1 MDLEAE
7 FGAIDIYLFDQ
18 ILRGRI
24 TARDRVLDAGCGS
37 GRNLVY
43 LLKAGAHVC
52 ALDGDPDA
60 IVEVRALA
68 AKLAPTLPAANFRVE
83 PIQRTSFPDG
93 SATVVIS
100 SAVLH
105 FARDD
110 AEFDAMLAG
119 TWRVL
124 APGGLLFCRLASAIG
139 FETRV
144 KPLANGHAGNSGW
157 IGRGRYRI
165 PDGTIR
171 YLVDEA
177 FLIDRTRV
185 LGGQLLDPIKTTV
198 VQDQRSMTTW
208 VVRKTQNESHS
219 PKTQRLKGEK

>member
-24 TARDRVLDAGCGS
+24 TARDRVFDAGCGS

-43 LLKAGAHVC
+43 LLRAGAEVHAV
-52 ALDGDPDA
+52 DGDPDA
-60 IVEVRALA
+60 IREVRSLAARLAPALA
-68 AKLAPTLPAANFRVE
+68 PGNFRAE
-83 PIQRTSFPDG
+83 PIERSSFPDRH
-93 SATVVIS
+93 ATVVIS

-119 TWRVL
+119 SWRVL
-124 APGGLLFCRLASAIG
+124 KAGGLFFCRLASAIG
-139 FETRV
+139 FESRV
-144 KPLANGHAGNSGW
+144 KPARDGSADGATGW
-157 IGRGRYRI
+157 LGRGRYRV

-177 FLIDRTRV
+177 FLVERTRE

-198 VQDQRSMTTW
+198 VQNQRSMTTW
-208 VVRKTQNESHS
+208 VVRKD
-219 PKTQRLKGEK
+219 